1 MNATIAC
8 KSSCKAVA
16 VLCLI
21 KIVTILVNYRILPCI
36 ETITLILLAIFNL
49 LEILLILIHLVLVDS
64 LDQKLDLDEASA

>member
-21 KIVTILVNYRILPCI
+21 KIVTILVNYHILPCI

-49 LEILLILIHLVLVDS
+49 LEILLILIHLVLVDLIGS
-64 LDQKLDLDEASA
+64 EVGP